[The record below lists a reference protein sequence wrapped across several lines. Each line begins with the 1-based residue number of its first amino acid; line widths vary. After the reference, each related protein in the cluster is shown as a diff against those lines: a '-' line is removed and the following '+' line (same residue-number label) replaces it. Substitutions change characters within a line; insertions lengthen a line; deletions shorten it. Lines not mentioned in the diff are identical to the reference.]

1 MSPVTHLLAGW
12 LVANG
17 SRRFGRK
24 ERIMVTAA
32 GLIPD
37 VDGFGIVAEA
47 LTRNGGNPLLWWSNY
62 HHVLGHNLLFGLF
75 VTLVA
80 FLLSARNRAVA
91 ALVFVSFHL
100 HLLGDFVGARGP
112 GDDRWVIPYFLPFSP
127 REFSCSGQ
135 WELNAWPNFVITGI
149 LLITTFYLAW
159 KRGYSPLEIAS
170 PRADAAFVQTL
181 RQRFGEP
188 IKPGCNKRGDHAG
201 PVRAMQL
208 RR

>member
-12 LVANG
+12 LVANS

-24 ERIMVTAA
+24 ERILVTAA

-47 LTRNGGNPLLWWSNY
+47 LTRNNGNPLLWWSNY

-91 ALVFVSFHL
+91 ALVIVSFHL

-112 GDDRWVIPYFLPFSP
+112 GDDLWVVPYFLPFSAH
-127 REFSCSGQ
+127 EFSWSGQ
-135 WELNAWPNFVITGI
+135 WELNAWPNFLITGI
-149 LLITTFYLAW
+149 LLITMFYLAW
-159 KRGYSPLEIAS
+159 RRGCSPLEMVSAK
-170 PRADAAFVQTL
+170 ANAAFVRTL

-188 IKPGCNKRGDHAG
+188 DKPGPR
-201 PVRAMQL
+201 
-208 RR
+208 

>member
-1 MSPVTHLLAGW
+1 MSPITHLLAGW

-17 SRRFGRK
+17 SRRFNRR
-24 ERIMVTAA
+24 ERAVITLA
-32 GLIPD
+32 GISPD
-37 VDGFGIVAEA
+37 IDGFGIAAEA

-75 VTLVA
+75 VALAA
-80 FLLSARNRAVA
+80 FLLTARNGKAAVFA
-91 ALVFVSFHL
+91 FLSVNL
-100 HLLGDFVGARGP
+100 HFLADFVGARGP

-127 REFSCSGQ
+127 REFSWSGQ

-149 LLITTFYLAW
+149 LIIATFYLAW

-181 RQRFGEP
+181 RQRFGNP
-188 IKPGCNKRGDHAG
+188 DK
-201 PVRAMQL
+201 
-208 RR
+208 